1 MIILLITKNIKKQS
15 LIYSMSKVLIL
26 GAKGMLGQELVREF
40 SNNNYEVVAWD
51 KDELDITDYIITAT
65 KISDLH
71 PDIVISAVAHN
82 AVDKIEEDE
91 KVFELAK
98 KINSEAVENLA
109 GICKE
114 LQSVFVHY
122 SSDYVFKGDSEK
134 GYSEEDQTDP
144 INKYGQTKA
153 KAEKSILDI
162 GGKFYI
168 IRLSKLFGKPAASEG
183 AKKSFV
189 DTMVWLATE
198 GGKTHLDLVDEEIGC
213 ITYAPDLARLTRE
226 IVESERPFG
235 IYHGSN
241 SGVCSWYGWAKEI
254 FKIKKIN
261 IEIAPVSGCKF
272 PRPAKRPMYSELINT
287 KLPVQRNWKEALNE
301 YLQ

>member
-1 MIILLITKNIKKQS
+1 
-15 LIYSMSKVLIL
+15 MSKVLIL
-26 GAKGMLGQELVREF
+26 GAQGMLGQELVGEF
-40 SNNNYEVVAWD
+40 STHKYEVIAWD
-51 KDELDITDYIITAT
+51 KEELDITDYIVTAS

-71 PDIVISAVAHN
+71 PDIVINAVAHN

-114 LQSVFVHY
+114 LNAIFVHY
-122 SSDYVFKGDSEK
+122 SSDYVFKGDSNK
-134 GYSEEDQTDP
+134 GYKEDDQIDP

-153 KAEKSILDI
+153 LAENSILSID
-162 GGKFYI
+162 GKFYI
-168 IRLSKLFGKPAASEG
+168 IRLSKLFGKPAASAG

-189 DTMVWLATE
+189 DTMIWLATE

-213 ITYAPDLARLTRE
+213 ITYAPDLANLTRKIIE
-226 IVESERPFG
+226 AERPFG

-241 SGVCSWYGWAKEI
+241 SGVCSWYQWAKEI
-254 FKIKKIN
+254 FKIKKIGIN
-261 IEIAPVSGCKF
+261 ISPVAGDKF
-272 PRPAKRPMYSELINT
+272 PRPAKRPMYSELLNT
-287 KLPVQRNWKEALNE
+287 KLPIQRDWKSALNE
-301 YLQ
+301 YLS